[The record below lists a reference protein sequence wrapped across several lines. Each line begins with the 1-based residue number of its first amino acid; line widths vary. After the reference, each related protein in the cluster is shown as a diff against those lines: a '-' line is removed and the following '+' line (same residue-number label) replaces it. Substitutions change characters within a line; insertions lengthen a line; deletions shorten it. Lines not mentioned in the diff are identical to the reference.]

1 MMSMRWYLSYALSYR
16 DVEELLLERGVSIDH
31 STVQRW
37 VVRYSAELENEFRRR
52 YKKSGTY
59 ISWRLD
65 ETYVKI
71 KGKWNYLYRAVDKYG
86 DTLDFMLSENRDEA
100 AAFKFLKKVIGSSGL
115 PDKINVDKSGS
126 NEAAITRLNLMLL
139 RLGLWP
145 YVWVECRQ
153 IKYLN
158 NIIEQDHR
166 FIKWRTKPM
175 LGFKSFDSAEATLAG
190 YELINMLRKGQHISA
205 DTMTKFEQFYSLAA

>member
-1 MMSMRWYLSYALSYR
+1 MLF
-16 DVEELLLERGVSIDH
+16 
-31 STVQRW
+31 
-37 VVRYSAELENEFRRR
+37 ELE
-52 YKKSGTY
+52 
-59 ISWRLD
+59 
-65 ETYVKI
+65 
-71 KGKWNYLYRAVDKYG
+71 
-86 DTLDFMLSENRDEA
+86 
-100 AAFKFLKKVIGSSGL
+100 
-115 PDKINVDKSGS
+115 
-126 NEAAITRLNLMLL
+126 
-139 RLGLWP
+139 LWP